1 MFSALGLLLS
11 RPLNNIRY
19 IMSSSS
25 SIPDYL
31 TLSFFRTQ
39 LVLFSI
45 KLHLRLEL
53 CCHNLNMHF
62 DCCKGFTISNPLIF
76 LRLSCCSLLQPVISV
91 LLSHLPPLLLQKSF
105 FFLNS
110 LLHNSLVSYS
120 IFLHINQ
127 SFVE

>member
-1 MFSALGLLLS
+1 MFSALGLLPS
-11 RPLNNIRY
+11 RPLNSIRN

-25 SIPDYL
+25 SIPGCL

-45 KLHLRLEL
+45 KLHLRLKP
-53 CCHNLNMHF
+53 CSCNLKFYF
-62 DCCKGFTISNPLIF
+62 DCCKSFTTSNPLIL
-76 LRLSCCSLLQPVISV
+76 LRLSCCCLLQPVISV
-91 LLSHLPPLLLQKSF
+91 LLSHLTPLLLQRFF

-120 IFLHINQ
+120 ISLHINQ
-127 SFVE
+127 SFLE